1 MRICPQ
7 VELRTDCQLFDSV
20 VSSLKKAIG
29 LPVEQKAYSLSD
41 AGIAEL
47 FGVRPTFSG
56 VNMGGNSALYVPAV
70 LQAVRLISETIGS
83 LPCKL
88 YRETAA
94 GKEAAKD
101 HSAYRI
107 VHRRANEWTGAGE
120 LRTVLTADALIHGNG
135 FARVV
140 RFEDGRPF
148 ELHRLKPGKVTI
160 IEDDVTGAPVYR
172 VQEAGGTVDYPHTA
186 ILHVPSF
193 LGTSPIAFGK
203 EAIGLAA
210 ILERHGA
217 QFFGSGARPTG
228 IISNDKPQGGEAGAK
243 TISNVRA
250 SFAEWQKGGGPLFL
264 DSGWTY
270 DQPAMTS
277 TDAQFI
283 ENRTFQLAE
292 IARIFNC
299 PPHLL
304 FDLGRATWSN
314 AETMGSTFLALC
326 LRPWLDRWQDAYATV
341 LLSEDEQDTHYFEFV
356 TADLER
362 ADAAGRAEIY
372 TKLIAARV
380 LNPNEVRARENLP
393 PYEGGDEFANPNTTT
408 TTTGPAKSD
417 PAKDAA

>member
-1 MRICPQ
+1 MK
-7 VELRTDCQLFDSV
+7 FDSV

-83 LPCKL
+83 LPCKV
-88 YRETAA
+88 YRETVA
-94 GKEAAKD
+94 GKEVAKD

-148 ELHRLKPGKVTI
+148 ELHRLKPGKVAI
-160 IEDDVTGAPVYR
+160 LEDDVTGAPVYR
-172 VQEAGGTVDYPHTA
+172 VQEASGTRDYPHTE

-193 LGTSPIAFGK
+193 LGASPISFGR
-203 EAIGLAA
+203 EGIGLAA

-228 IISNDKPQGGEAGAK
+228 IFTNEGKAISGDEAKGAGTVINILKSFRKWRDSANGDPLIVDGGWKYE
-243 TISNVRA
+243 
-250 SFAEWQKGGGPLFL
+250 
-264 DSGWTY
+264 
-270 DQPAMTS
+270 QPAMTS
-277 TDAQFI
+277 TDAQFL
-283 ENRTFQLAE
+283 ENRLEQVRE
-292 IARIFNC
+292 IARIFGV
-299 PPHLL
+299 PPTML
-304 FDLGRATWSN
+304 FELTRGTWSN
-314 AETMGSTFLALC
+314 TEQMGAQFLQLC
-326 LRPWLDRWQDAYATV
+326 LRPWLDRWQEAMTTV
-341 LLSEDEQDTHYFEFV
+341 LLGEDEQETHYLEFV
-356 TADLER
+356 TDDLMR
-362 ADAAGRAEIY
+362 ADAASRTANMTALVTNRIM
-372 TKLIAARV
+372 T
-380 LNPNEVRARENLP
+380 PNEVRAILNLQP
-393 PYEGGDEFANPNTTT
+393 LLGGDDLTNPHTTSNA
-408 TTTGPAKSD
+408 GPATV
-417 PAKDAA
+417 PAKEPA

>member
-1 MRICPQ
+1 MR
-7 VELRTDCQLFDSV
+7 FDSV
-20 VSSLKKAIG
+20 VSSVKKALRFPI
-29 LPVEQKAYSLSD
+29 EQKAYSLTD
-41 AGIAEL
+41 PGIAEI
-47 FGVRPTFSG
+47 FGILPTLSG
-56 VNMGGNSALYVPAV
+56 MNSGGSSALYITAV
-70 LQAVRLISETIGS
+70 LQAVRLISENIGTI
-83 LPCKL
+83 PCKV

-94 GKEAAKD
+94 GKEASKD

-120 LRTVLTADALIHGNG
+120 LRTALTADALMHGNG
-135 FARVV
+135 FAKVV

-160 IEDDVTGAPVYR
+160 LEDDVTGAPIYR
-172 VQEAGGTVDYPHTA
+172 VQEAGGTVDYPHTE

-193 LGTSPIAFGK
+193 LGRSPISFGK

-228 IISNDKPQGGEAGAK
+228 IISNDKPQGGEAGAQAVGNIRK
-243 TISNVRA
+243 
-250 SFAEWQKGGGPLFL
+250 SFREWQKAASGDPLIL
-264 DSGWTY
+264 DAGWKY
-270 DQPAMTS
+270 DQPVMTS

-292 IARIFNC
+292 IARVFGV

-314 AETMGSTFLALC
+314 AEQMGASFLQLC
-326 LRPWLDRWQDAYATV
+326 LRPWLDRWQEAYTTV
-341 LLSEDEQDTHYFEFV
+341 LLSEGEQDSHYSEFI

-372 TKLIAARV
+372 AKLIAARV
-380 LNPNEVRARENLP
+380 YTPNEVRAKENLP
-393 PYEGGDEFANPNTTT
+393 PLPGGDDLANPYITT

>member
-1 MRICPQ
+1 M
-7 VELRTDCQLFDSV
+7 FDSV

-56 VNMGGNSALYVPAV
+56 VNMSGNSALYVPAV
-70 LQAVRLISETIGS
+70 LQAVRLISEIIGS
-83 LPCKL
+83 LPCKV
-88 YRETAA
+88 YRETEA

-107 VHRRANEWTGAGE
+107 VHRRANEWTAAGK
-120 LRTVLTADALIHGNG
+120 LREDITADALIHGNG

-148 ELHRLKPGKVTI
+148 ELHRLKPGKVAI
-160 IEDDVTGAPVYR
+160 LEDDVTGAPVYR

-203 EAIGLAA
+203 EAIGVSA
-210 ILERHGA
+210 ILERDGA
-217 QFFGSGARPTG
+217 QFFGAGRRPAGVFT
-228 IISNDKPQGGEAGAK
+228 NEKPQGNETGE
-243 TISNVRA
+243 RA
-250 SFAEWQKGGGPLFL
+250 MKNIRKSFRDWLKGRESDLFL
-264 DSGWTY
+264 DSGWKYEPQT
-270 DQPAMTS
+270 MTS
-277 TDAQFI
+277 TDAQFL
-283 ENRTFQLAE
+283 ENRTFQIDE
-292 IARIFNC
+292 IARIFGV

-304 FDLGRATWSN
+304 FQLDRATWSN
-314 AETMGSTFLALC
+314 AEQMGASFLQLC
-326 LRPWLDRWQDAYATV
+326 LRPWLDRWQDAYSTV
-341 LLSEDEQDTHYFEFV
+341 LLSEDEQDTHYFEFL

-408 TTTGPAKSD
+408 TGPAKSD